1 MKIGID
7 YSLSSPG
14 VCVNT
19 SEGEF
24 KYEDCTFY
32 FLTNTKKY
40 DGTFKEKIAFGTTA
54 VQYIGSPHQPYT
66 NEPERYS
73 QIADWVINII
83 KSQPQLMIGKLWEKR
98 PIIQIE
104 DYSFGSTGR
113 VFHIAEN
120 LGLLKYK
127 LKMECGWDYTLLPPS
142 VIKKFATGKGN
153 ANKEL
158 MLDAFE
164 KDTGTNL
171 AQVFDTTSKSPVSD
185 VADAYFICK
194 YGESSSEAPNLSK

>member
-24 KYEDCTFY
+24 DYEDCTFY

-40 DGTFKEKIAFGTTA
+40 DATFCRPFVTN
-54 VQYIGSPHQPYT
+54 VRYIGTSHKPYT
-66 NEPERYS
+66 SEPERYS
-73 QIADWVINII
+73 QIADWVVDII
-83 KSQPQLMIGKLWEKR
+83 KSYGDATTGVNGIKPT
-98 PIIQIE
+98 IQIE
-104 DYSFGSTGR
+104 DYSYGSTGR

-142 VIKKFATGKGN
+142 VIKKFATDKGN

-158 MLDAFE
+158 MLEAFE
-164 KDTGTNL
+164 KDTGVNL
-171 AQVFDTTSKSPVSD
+171 EVLFDTKSKSPISD

-194 YGESSSEAPNLSK
+194 YQEK

>member
-14 VCVNT
+14 ACVNT

-40 DGTFKEKIAFGTTA
+40 DATFCRPFVTNVK
-54 VQYIGSPHQPYT
+54 YIGTAHKPYT

-73 QIADWVINII
+73 QIADWTINII
-83 KSQPQLMIGKLWEKR
+83 KSYGDATTGTNRIKPT
-98 PIIQIE
+98 IQIE
-104 DYSFGSTGR
+104 DYSYGSTGR

-142 VIKKFATGKGN
+142 VIKKFTTDKGN
-153 ANKEL
+153 ANKDL
-158 MLDAFE
+158 MLHAFE

-194 YGESSSEAPNLSK
+194 YTAE

>member
-14 VCVNT
+14 VCINT
-19 SEGEF
+19 SEEEF
-24 KYEDCTFY
+24 RYEDCKFY
-32 FLTNTKKY
+32 YLTNTKKY
-40 DGTFKEKIAFGTTA
+40 QGTFKEKMAFGTSA
-54 VQYIGSPHQPYT
+54 VEYVGTPHRPY
-66 NEPERYS
+66 NSEPERYNN
-73 QIADWVINII
+73 IANWVLDII
-83 KSQPQLMIGKLWEKR
+83 KSQYSPHQISKKH

-127 LKMECGWDYTLLPPS
+127 LKMECGWDYTLLAPS
-142 VIKKFATGKGN
+142 VIKKFATDKGN

-158 MLDAFE
+158 MLGAFQG
-164 KDTGTNL
+164 DTGVNL
-171 AQVFDTTSKSPVSD
+171 ELLLDSSVKSPITD
-185 VADAYFICK
+185 IADAYFICK
-194 YGESSSEAPNLSK
+194 YQEK

>member
-14 VCVNT
+14 VCVNI

-24 KYEDCTFY
+24 RYEDCKFY
-32 FLTNTKKY
+32 YLTNTKKY
-40 DGTFKEKIAFGTTA
+40 NGTFKEKMAFGTSA
-54 VQYIGSPHQPYT
+54 VEYIGTQHKPYSS
-66 NEPERYS
+66 EPERYNN
-73 QIADWVINII
+73 IANWAIDII
-83 KSQPQLMIGKLWEKR
+83 KSQPQLMIGKLWEKH

-127 LKMECGWDYTLLPPS
+127 LKIECGWDYTLLAPS
-142 VIKKFATGKGN
+142 VIKKFATDKGN

-158 MLDAFE
+158 MLGAFQE
-164 KDTGTNL
+164 DTGVNL
-171 AQVFDTTSKSPVSD
+171 EVLLDSSVKSPITD
-185 VADAYFICK
+185 IADAYFICK
-194 YGESSSEAPNLSK
+194 YEEK

>member
-24 KYEDCTFY
+24 DYEDCTFY

-40 DGTFKEKIAFGTTA
+40 DATFCRPFVTN
-54 VQYIGSPHQPYT
+54 VRYIGTPHKPYT

-73 QIADWVINII
+73 QSADWVVDII
-83 KSQPQLMIGKLWEKR
+83 KSYGDATTGSNRIKPT
-98 PIIQIE
+98 IQIE

-127 LKMECGWDYTLLPPS
+127 LKIECNWDYTLLPPS
-142 VIKKFATGKGN
+142 VIKKFATDKGN

-164 KDTGTNL
+164 KDTGANL
-171 AQVFDTTSKSPVSD
+171 PQIFDTTSKSPVSD
-185 VADAYFICK
+185 IADAYFICK
-194 YGESSSEAPNLSK
+194 HTTE

>member
-19 SEGEF
+19 SEEEF
-24 KYEDCTFY
+24 RYEDCKFY
-32 FLTNTKKY
+32 YLTNTKKY
-40 DGTFKEKIAFGTTA
+40 QGIFKEKIAFGTSD
-54 VQYIGSPHQPYT
+54 VEYIGWAHKPYSS
-66 NEPERYS
+66 EPERYNN
-73 QIADWVINII
+73 IANWTIDII
-83 KSQPQLMIGKLWEKR
+83 KFQCQLMIGTIWEKH

-127 LKMECGWDYTLLPPS
+127 LKIECGWDYTLLAPS
-142 VIKKFATGKGN
+142 VIKKFATDKGN

-158 MLDAFE
+158 MLGAFQE
-164 KDTGTNL
+164 DTGVNL
-171 AQVFDTTSKSPVSD
+171 EVLLDSSVKSPITD
-185 VADAYFICK
+185 IADAYFICK
-194 YGESSSEAPNLSK
+194 YQVE

>member
-14 VCVNT
+14 VCINT
-19 SEGEF
+19 SEEEF
-24 KYEDCTFY
+24 RYEDCKFY
-32 FLTNTKKY
+32 YLTNTKKY
-40 DGTFKEKIAFGTTA
+40 QGTFKEKMAFGTSA
-54 VQYIGSPHQPYT
+54 VEYIGTQHKPYSS
-66 NEPERYS
+66 EPERYNN
-73 QIADWVINII
+73 IANWAIDII
-83 KSQPQLMIGKLWEKR
+83 KSQYSPTHVSKKH

-104 DYSFGSTGR
+104 DYSYGSTGR

-127 LKMECGWDYTLLPPS
+127 LKIECGWDYTLLPPS
-142 VIKKFATGKGN
+142 VIKKFATDKGN

-158 MLDAFE
+158 MLEAFE

-185 VADAYFICK
+185 VADA
-194 YGESSSEAPNLSK
+194 

>member
-19 SEGEF
+19 SEEEF
-24 KYEDCTFY
+24 QYEDCKFY
-32 FLTNTKKY
+32 YLTNTKKY
-40 DGTFKEKIAFGTTA
+40 VGTFKEKMAFGTSD
-54 VQYIGSPHQPYT
+54 VEYIGWPHKPYSS
-66 NEPERYS
+66 EPERYNN
-73 QIADWVINII
+73 IANWVIDII
-83 KSQPQLMIGKLWEKR
+83 KSQPQLMIGKLWEKH

-127 LKMECGWDYTLLPPS
+127 LKIECGWDYTLLAPS
-142 VIKKFATGKGN
+142 VIKKFATDKGN

-158 MLDAFE
+158 MLGAFQE
-164 KDTGTNL
+164 DTGVNL
-171 AQVFDTTSKSPVSD
+171 EVLLDSSVKSPITD
-185 VADAYFICK
+185 IADAYFICK
-194 YGESSSEAPNLSK
+194 YQVE

>member
-40 DGTFKEKIAFGTTA
+40 DTTFRENIAFGKSA
-54 VQYIGSPHQPYT
+54 VEFIGSPHQLYT
-66 NEPERYS
+66 SEPERYN
-73 QIADWVINII
+73 QISDWVIDII
-83 KSQPQLMIGKLWEKR
+83 NSYVFWQEQ

-104 DYSFGSTGR
+104 DYSYGSTGR

-142 VIKKFATGKGN
+142 VIKKFATDKGN
-153 ANKEL
+153 ANKDL

-164 KDTGTNL
+164 KDTGANL
-171 AQVFDTTSKSPVSD
+171 PKIFDTTSKSPISD

-194 YGESSSEAPNLSK
+194 YTTE

>member
-14 VCVNT
+14 ICVNT
-19 SEGEF
+19 SKGEF
-24 KYEDCTFY
+24 DYEDCTFY

-40 DGTFKEKIAFGTTA
+40 DATFCRPFVTN
-54 VQYIGSPHQPYT
+54 VRYIGTSHKPYT
-66 NEPERYS
+66 SEPERYS
-73 QIADWVINII
+73 QIADWVVDII
-83 KSQPQLMIGKLWEKR
+83 KSYGDATTGVNGIKPT
-98 PIIQIE
+98 IQIE

-142 VIKKFATGKGN
+142 VIKKFATDKGN

-194 YGESSSEAPNLSK
+194 YTAE

>member
-24 KYEDCTFY
+24 DYEDCTFY
-32 FLTNTKKY
+32 YLTNTKKY
-40 DGTFKEKIAFGTTA
+40 DATFCRPFVTN
-54 VQYIGSPHQPYT
+54 VRYIGTSHKPYT
-66 NEPERYS
+66 NESERYS

-83 KSQPQLMIGKLWEKR
+83 KSYGDATTGSNRIKPR
-98 PIIQIE
+98 IQIE

-127 LKMECGWDYTLLPPS
+127 LKMECGWDYNLIPPS

-194 YGESSSEAPNLSK
+194 YNETPSEAPNLSK

>member
-14 VCVNT
+14 ICVNR
-19 SEGEF
+19 SEEEF
-24 KYEDCTFY
+24 QYEDCKFY
-32 FLTNTKKY
+32 YLTNTKKY
-40 DGTFKEKIAFGTTA
+40 QGTFKEKMAFGTSA
-54 VQYIGSPHQPYT
+54 VEYIGTPHRPY
-66 NEPERYS
+66 NSEPERYNN
-73 QIADWVINII
+73 IANWVIDII
-83 KSQPQLMIGKLWEKR
+83 KSQPQLMIGKLWEKH

-127 LKMECGWDYTLLPPS
+127 LKIECGWDYTLIAPS
-142 VIKKFATGKGN
+142 VIKKFATDKGN
-153 ANKEL
+153 ANKE
-158 MLDAFE
+158 MMVHAFKE
-164 KDTGTNL
+164 DTGVNL
-171 AQVFDTTSKSPVSD
+171 EELFESSAKSPISD

-194 YGESSSEAPNLSK
+194 YQEK

>member
-24 KYEDCTFY
+24 RYEDCNFY
-32 FLTNTKKY
+32 YLTSTKKY
-40 DGTFKEKIAFGTTA
+40 DSTFKEKIAFGQSTVEYKGT
-54 VQYIGSPHQPYT
+54 QNKLYT
-66 NEPERYS
+66 SEPERYNN
-73 QIADWVINII
+73 IADWVIDII
-83 KSQPQLMIGKLWEKR
+83 KSYKGTPT
-98 PIIQIE
+98 IQIE
-104 DYSFGSTGR
+104 DYSYGSTGR

-142 VIKKFATGKGN
+142 VIKKFATDKGN

-158 MLDAFE
+158 MLEAFE
-164 KDTGTNL
+164 KDTGVNL
-171 AQVFDTTSKSPVSD
+171 EVLFDTKSKSPISD

-194 YGESSSEAPNLSK
+194 YQEK

>member
-14 VCVNT
+14 VCINT
-19 SEGEF
+19 SEEEF
-24 KYEDCTFY
+24 RYEDCKFY
-32 FLTNTKKY
+32 YLTNTKKY
-40 DGTFKEKIAFGTTA
+40 QGTFKEKMAFGTSA
-54 VQYIGSPHQPYT
+54 VEYIGTQHKPYSS
-66 NEPERYS
+66 EPERYNN
-73 QIADWVINII
+73 IANWAIDII
-83 KSQPQLMIGKLWEKR
+83 KSYTWWQEQ

-127 LKMECGWDYTLLPPS
+127 LKIECGWDYTLLAPS
-142 VIKKFATGKGN
+142 VIKKFATDKGN

-158 MLDAFE
+158 MLGAFQE
-164 KDTGTNL
+164 DTGVNL
-171 AQVFDTTSKSPVSD
+171 GLLLDSSVKSPITD
-185 VADAYFICK
+185 IADAYFICK
-194 YGESSSEAPNLSK
+194 YQAE

>member
-19 SEGEF
+19 SEEEF
-24 KYEDCTFY
+24 KYEDCKFY
-32 FLTNTKKY
+32 YLTNTKKY
-40 DGTFKEKIAFGTTA
+40 EGTFKEEIAFGTS
-54 VQYIGSPHQPYT
+54 VVEYIGTPHKPYSS
-66 NEPERYS
+66 EPERYNN
-73 QIADWVINII
+73 IANWVIDII
-83 KSQPQLMIGKLWEKR
+83 KSQPQLMIGKLWEKH

-127 LKMECGWDYTLLPPS
+127 LKIECGWDYTLLAPS
-142 VIKKFATGKGN
+142 VIKKFATDKGN

-158 MLDAFE
+158 MLGAFQE
-164 KDTGTNL
+164 DTGVNL
-171 AQVFDTTSKSPVSD
+171 EVLLDSSVKSPITD
-185 VADAYFICK
+185 IADAYFICK
-194 YGESSSEAPNLSK
+194 YQVE

>member
-19 SEGEF
+19 SDGEF

-40 DGTFKEKIAFGTTA
+40 DATFKEKIAFGTSA
-54 VQYIGSPHQPYT
+54 VEYIGTQHKPYT
-66 NEPERYS
+66 SEPERYS
-73 QIADWVINII
+73 QIADWVIDII
-83 KSQPQLMIGKLWEKR
+83 KSQSQLMIGKLWEKK

-104 DYSFGSTGR
+104 DYSYGSTGR

-142 VIKKFATGKGN
+142 VIKKFATDKGN
-153 ANKEL
+153 ANKDL

-164 KDTGTNL
+164 KDTGPNL
-171 AQVFDTTSKSPVSD
+171 AQVFDTTSKSPISD

-194 YGESSSEAPNLSK
+194 YTAE

>member
-24 KYEDCTFY
+24 RYEDCTFY

-40 DGTFKEKIAFGTTA
+40 DATFCRPFVTN
-54 VQYIGSPHQPYT
+54 VRYIGTPHKPYT
-66 NEPERYS
+66 SEPERYS
-73 QIADWVINII
+73 QIADWAINII
-83 KSQPQLMIGKLWEKR
+83 KSYGDATTGMNRIKPT
-98 PIIQIE
+98 IQIE
-104 DYSFGSTGR
+104 DYSYGSTGR

-127 LKMECGWDYTLLPPS
+127 LKMECGWDYNLIPPS

-158 MLDAFE
+158 MIDAFE

-194 YGESSSEAPNLSK
+194 YTTE

>member
-19 SEGEF
+19 SEEEF
-24 KYEDCTFY
+24 RYEDCKFY
-32 FLTNTKKY
+32 YLTNTKKY
-40 DGTFKEKIAFGTTA
+40 VGTFKEKMAFGTSA
-54 VQYIGSPHQPYT
+54 VEYIGTPHRPYSS
-66 NEPERYS
+66 EPERYNN
-73 QIADWVINII
+73 IANWAIDII
-83 KSQPQLMIGKLWEKR
+83 KLYGDATTGMNRITPT
-98 PIIQIE
+98 IQIE

-127 LKMECGWDYTLLPPS
+127 LKIECGWDYTLIAPS
-142 VIKKFATGKGN
+142 VIKKFATDKGN

-158 MLDAFE
+158 MLGAFQE
-164 KDTGTNL
+164 DTGVNL
-171 AQVFDTTSKSPVSD
+171 EVLFDTKSKSPISD

-194 YGESSSEAPNLSK
+194 YQEK

>member
-14 VCVNT
+14 VCINT
-19 SEGEF
+19 SVGEF

-40 DGTFKEKIAFGTTA
+40 DATFKDKSVE
-54 VQYIGSPHQPYT
+54 YIGTAHQLYT
-66 NEPERYS
+66 SEPERYN
-73 QIADWVINII
+73 QISNWAIDII
-83 KSQPQLMIGKLWEKR
+83 KSHIKEYQIKEKLFYY
-98 PIIQIE
+98 PGNPTIQIE
-104 DYSFGSTGR
+104 DYSYGSTGR

-127 LKMECGWDYTLLPPS
+127 LKMECNWDYTLLPPS
-142 VIKKFATGKGN
+142 VIKKFATDKGN

-164 KDTGTNL
+164 KDTGANL
-171 AQVFDTTSKSPVSD
+171 PKIFDTTSKSPVSD

-194 YGESSSEAPNLSK
+194 YTEE

>member
-24 KYEDCTFY
+24 RYEDCSFY
-32 FLTNTKKY
+32 FLTGTKKY
-40 DGTFKEKIAFGTTA
+40 DNTFKDNDVRYVGT
-54 VQYIGSPHQPYT
+54 GHKLYT
-66 NEPERYS
+66 SEPERYNN
-73 QIADWVINII
+73 IADWAIDII
-83 KSQPQLMIGKLWEKR
+83 KSHIKEYQIKEKLFYW
-98 PIIQIE
+98 PGNPTIQIE
-104 DYSFGSTGR
+104 DYSYGSTGR

-142 VIKKFATGKGN
+142 VIKKFATDKGN

-158 MLDAFE
+158 MLEAFE
-164 KDTGTNL
+164 KDTGVNL
-171 AQVFDTTSKSPVSD
+171 EVLFDTKSKSPITD

-194 YGESSSEAPNLSK
+194 YQEE

>member
-24 KYEDCTFY
+24 RYEDCTFY
-32 FLTNTKKY
+32 FLTKTKKY
-40 DGTFKEKIAFGTTA
+40 DATFKENIAFGKSA
-54 VQYIGSPHQPYT
+54 VEFVGSPHQLYT
-66 NEPERYS
+66 SEPERYN
-73 QIADWVINII
+73 QISDWVIDII
-83 KSQPQLMIGKLWEKR
+83 NSYVFWQEK

-104 DYSFGSTGR
+104 DYSYGSTGR

-142 VIKKFATGKGN
+142 VIKKFATDKGN

-158 MLDAFE
+158 MLEAFE
-164 KDTGTNL
+164 KDTGVNL
-171 AQVFDTTSKSPVSD
+171 ELLFDTKSKSPITD
-185 VADAYFICK
+185 VADAYFVCK
-194 YGESSSEAPNLSK
+194 YQEK

>member
-19 SEGEF
+19 SDGEF
-24 KYEDCTFY
+24 KYEDCIFY

-40 DGTFKEKIAFGTTA
+40 DATFKEKIAFGTSA
-54 VQYIGSPHQPYT
+54 VEYIGTQHKLYT
-66 NEPERYS
+66 SEPERYS
-73 QIADWVINII
+73 NIADWVIDII
-83 KSQPQLMIGKLWEKR
+83 KSQSQLMIGKLWEKK

-104 DYSFGSTGR
+104 DYSYGSTGR

-142 VIKKFATGKGN
+142 VVKKFATDKGN

-171 AQVFDTTSKSPVSD
+171 AQVFDTTSISPVSD

-194 YGESSSEAPNLSK
+194 YTAE

>member
-19 SEGEF
+19 SEEEF
-24 KYEDCTFY
+24 RYEDCKFY
-32 FLTNTKKY
+32 YLTNTKKY
-40 DGTFKEKIAFGTTA
+40 VGTFKEKMAFGTSA
-54 VQYIGSPHQPYT
+54 VEYIGWAHKPYSS
-66 NEPERYS
+66 EPERYNN
-73 QIADWVINII
+73 IANWTIDII
-83 KSQPQLMIGKLWEKR
+83 KFQCQLMIGTIWEKH

-127 LKMECGWDYTLLPPS
+127 LKIECGWDYTLLAPS
-142 VIKKFATGKGN
+142 VIKKFATDKGN

-158 MLDAFE
+158 MLGAFQE
-164 KDTGTNL
+164 DTGVNL
-171 AQVFDTTSKSPVSD
+171 EVLLDSSVKSPITD
-185 VADAYFICK
+185 IADAYFICK
-194 YGESSSEAPNLSK
+194 YEEK

>member
-24 KYEDCTFY
+24 RYEDCTFY

-40 DGTFKEKIAFGTTA
+40 DATFCRPFVTN
-54 VQYIGSPHQPYT
+54 VRYIGTSHKPYT
-66 NEPERYS
+66 SEPERYS
-73 QIADWVINII
+73 QIADWVVDII
-83 KSQPQLMIGKLWEKR
+83 KSYGDATTGMNRIKPT
-98 PIIQIE
+98 IQIE
-104 DYSFGSTGR
+104 DYSYGSTGR

-127 LKMECGWDYTLLPPS
+127 LKMECGWDYNLIPPS

-158 MLDAFE
+158 MIDAFE

-194 YGESSSEAPNLSK
+194 YTTE

>member
-40 DGTFKEKIAFGTTA
+40 DATFCRPFVTN
-54 VQYIGSPHQPYT
+54 VRYIGTSHKPYT
-66 NEPERYS
+66 SEPERYS
-73 QIADWVINII
+73 QIADWAINII
-83 KSQPQLMIGKLWEKR
+83 KSYGDATTGMNRIKPT
-98 PIIQIE
+98 IQIE
-104 DYSFGSTGR
+104 DYSYGSTGR

-127 LKMECGWDYTLLPPS
+127 LKIECGWDYTLLPPS
-142 VIKKFATGKGN
+142 VIKKFATDKGN
-153 ANKEL
+153 ANKDL
-158 MLDAFE
+158 MLGAFE
-164 KDTGTNL
+164 KDTSINL
-171 AQVFDTTSKSPVSD
+171 AKLFDTTSKSPISD
-185 VADAYFICK
+185 IADAYFICK
-194 YGESSSEAPNLSK
+194 YK

>member
-19 SEGEF
+19 SDGEF

-40 DGTFKEKIAFGTTA
+40 DATFCRPFVTN
-54 VQYIGSPHQPYT
+54 VRYIGTQHKPYSS
-66 NEPERYS
+66 EPERYS
-73 QIADWVINII
+73 QIADWVIDII
-83 KSQPQLMIGKLWEKR
+83 KSQSQLMIGKLWEKK

-104 DYSFGSTGR
+104 DYSYGSTGR

-142 VIKKFATGKGN
+142 VVKKFATDKGN

-171 AQVFDTTSKSPVSD
+171 AQVFDTTSISPVSD

-194 YGESSSEAPNLSK
+194 YTAE